1 MLRHR
6 HLTRGAFFIP
16 IFKEETMRR
25 LKDLFY
31 SRDKPKIIWTKSTI
45 KKSANPGVPAGIG

>member
-1 MLRHR
+1 
-6 HLTRGAFFIP
+6 
-16 IFKEETMRR
+16 MRR